1 MHKLSPKPFFLLPL
15 VLLGLLGGIAG
26 GWIRLGSPVIPIA
39 EAGANH
45 GLLMVG
51 GFLGTLISIERA
63 MVMKKKAWLIIP
75 FLSGISTVFFLIGQD
90 QAGIGALLAGS
101 LGLSVIMQVQVIRH
115 PHFHSILLYLGAVSW
130 FIGNFFAWHFGLIA
144 AGSIWWIGFLL
155 FTIVGERLE
164 LSQFLPV
171 PSWSKKALGGL
182 LGLFFMGLI
191 LPFHGVGN
199 EVMGLAVL
207 LISVWLLI
215 FDMAKVAAKKKA
227 QFRYIGIGLRV
238 GYVWLGVQ
246 GLVLLLMESHPLF
259 YDLVLHTFFLGFT
272 FSMIWSHAPIIFPT
286 IFGIRQTP
294 YHRILWWPWS
304 LFQMTLLG
312 RIGFGLA
319 ENYEW
324 RKIMGISNGYLILL
338 MFGFMVAIVIW
349 KIKFQTQK
357 HVEEAINHK
366 IIKSK
371 SSISRIDT

>member
-1 MHKLSPKPFFLLPL
+1 MRPLNPKPFLLLPL

-26 GWIRLGSPVIPIA
+26 GWIKLGSPILPIPESGI
-39 EAGANH
+39 NH

-63 MVMKKKAWLIIP
+63 MVMKKKAWLFIP
-75 FLSGISTVFFLIGQD
+75 FLSGISTIFFLIGQD
-90 QAGIGALLAGS
+90 QVGIIALLTGS

-115 PHFHSILLYLGAVSW
+115 THFHSILLYLGAVCW

-144 AGSIWWIGFLL
+144 AGSTWWIGFLL

-171 PSWSKKALGGL
+171 PSWSKKALGAL
-182 LGLFFMGLI
+182 LGLFFIGLI
-191 LPFHGVGN
+191 LPFHGTGN
-199 EVMGLAVL
+199 EVMGVAVL

-238 GYVWLGVQ
+238 GYLWLGAQ
-246 GLVLLLMESHPLF
+246 GLILLLMESHPLF

-272 FSMIWSHAPIIFPT
+272 FSMIWAHAPIIFPT

-294 YHRILWWPWS
+294 YHRILWWPWI
-304 LFQMTLLG
+304 LFQGTLLG

-319 ENYEW
+319 ENFEW

-349 KIKFQTQK
+349 KIKSQQERVAECDLNH
-357 HVEEAINHK
+357 HV
-366 IIKSK
+366 IKSNN
-371 SSISRIDT
+371 SISRIDA

>member
-1 MHKLSPKPFFLLPL
+1 MRPLNPKPFLLLPL

-26 GWIRLGSPVIPIA
+26 GWIKLGSPILPIPESGI
-39 EAGANH
+39 NH

-63 MVMKKKAWLIIP
+63 MVMKKKAWLFIP
-75 FLSGISTVFFLIGQD
+75 FLSGISTIFFLIGQD
-90 QAGIGALLAGS
+90 QVGIIALLTGS

-115 PHFHSILLYLGAVSW
+115 THFHSILLYLGAVCW

-144 AGSIWWIGFLL
+144 AGSSWWIGFLL

-171 PSWSKKALGGL
+171 PSWSKKALGAL
-182 LGLFFMGLI
+182 LGLFFIGLI
-191 LPFHGVGN
+191 LPFHGTGN
-199 EVMGLAVL
+199 EVMGVAVL

-238 GYVWLGVQ
+238 GYLWLGAQ
-246 GLVLLLMESHPLF
+246 GLILLLMESHPLF

-272 FSMIWSHAPIIFPT
+272 FSMIWAHAPIIFPT

-294 YHRILWWPWS
+294 YHRILWWPWI
-304 LFQMTLLG
+304 LFQGTLLG

-319 ENYEW
+319 ENFEW

-349 KIKFQTQK
+349 KIKSQQERVAECDLNH
-357 HVEEAINHK
+357 HV
-366 IIKSK
+366 IKSNN
-371 SSISRIDT
+371 SISRIDA

>member
-1 MHKLSPKPFFLLPL
+1 MRPLSPKPFLLLPM

-26 GWIRLGSPVIPIA
+26 GWIRLGSPIIPIA
-39 EAGANH
+39 ESGINH

-63 MVMKKKAWLIIP
+63 MVMKKKAWLFIP
-75 FLSGISTVFFLIGQD
+75 FLSGISAIFFLIGQD
-90 QAGIGALLAGS
+90 QVGMFCLLAGS
-101 LGLSVIMQVQVIRH
+101 LGLSVIMQFQVIRH

-144 AGSIWWIGFLL
+144 AGSTWWIGFLL
-155 FTIVGERLE
+155 FIIVGERLE

-171 PSWSKKALGGL
+171 PSWSKKVLGAL
-182 LGLFFMGLI
+182 LGLFFIGLI
-191 LPFHGVGN
+191 LPFHGAGN
-199 EVMGLAVL
+199 EVMGMAVL
-207 LISVWLLI
+207 LISAWLLI

-238 GYVWLGVQ
+238 GYLWLGAQ
-246 GLVLLLMESHPLF
+246 GLILLLMENHPLF

-272 FSMIWSHAPIIFPT
+272 FSMIWAHAPIIFPT
-286 IFGIRQTP
+286 IFGIRETP
-294 YHRILWWPWS
+294 YHRILWWPWI
-304 LFQMTLLG
+304 LFQVTLLG

-319 ENYEW
+319 ENFEW

-349 KIKFQTQK
+349 KIKSQPER
-357 HVEEAINHK
+357 VAECDLNHHA
-366 IIKSK
+366 IKSNN
-371 SSISRIDT
+371 SISRIDA

>member
-1 MHKLSPKPFFLLPL
+1 MRPLNPKPFLLLPL

-26 GWIRLGSPVIPIA
+26 GWIKLGSPILPIL
-39 EAGANH
+39 ESGINH

-63 MVMKKKAWLIIP
+63 MVMKKKAWLFIP
-75 FLSGISTVFFLIGQD
+75 FLSGISTIFFLIGQD
-90 QAGIGALLAGS
+90 QVGIIALLTGS

-115 PHFHSILLYLGAVSW
+115 THFHSILLYLGAVCW

-144 AGSIWWIGFLL
+144 AGSSWWIGFLL

-171 PSWSKKALGGL
+171 PSWSKKALGAL
-182 LGLFFMGLI
+182 LGLFFIGLI
-191 LPFHGVGN
+191 LPFHGTGN
-199 EVMGLAVL
+199 EVMGVAVL

-238 GYVWLGVQ
+238 GYLWLGAQ
-246 GLVLLLMESHPLF
+246 GLILLLMESHPLF

-272 FSMIWSHAPIIFPT
+272 FSMIWAHAPIIFPT

-294 YHRILWWPWS
+294 YHRILWWPWI
-304 LFQMTLLG
+304 LFQGTLLG

-319 ENYEW
+319 ENFEW

-349 KIKFQTQK
+349 KIKSQQERVAECDLNH
-357 HVEEAINHK
+357 HV
-366 IIKSK
+366 IKSNN
-371 SSISRIDT
+371 SISRIDA